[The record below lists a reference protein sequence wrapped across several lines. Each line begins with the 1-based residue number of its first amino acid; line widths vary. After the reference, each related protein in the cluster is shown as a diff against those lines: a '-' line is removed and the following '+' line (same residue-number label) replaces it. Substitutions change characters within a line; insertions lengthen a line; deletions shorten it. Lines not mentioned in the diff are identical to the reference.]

1 MAGAT
6 QICTFTVDDLM
17 LGVEVT
23 QVQEVIRSQTMTRVP
38 LASRVIHGL
47 INLRGQIVS
56 AVDLR
61 TRMGL
66 PAREGDEPPMHVV
79 IRGVEGSVSLL
90 VDAIGDVIEVAED
103 ALEAPPMTLHASLRE
118 VTDAVCKLPGQ
129 LLLLIDPER
138 VTGVPAGEPA
148 SRQSPRRARSMERP
162 S

>member
-1 MAGAT
+1 MASAT

-66 PAREGDEPPMHVV
+66 PQREGDGPPMHVV

-90 VDAIGDVIEVAED
+90 VDAIGDVIEVPED
-103 ALEAPPMTLHASLRE
+103 ALEAPPATLHASLRE

-138 VTGVPAGEPA
+138 VTGVPPAEPSTRTA
-148 SRQSPRRARSMERP
+148 ARRGRGAERP

>member
-1 MAGAT
+1 MGGAT

-66 PAREGDEPPMHVV
+66 PLRSPDQTPMHVV

-90 VDAIGDVIEVAED
+90 VDQIGDVIEVAED
-103 ALEAPPMTLHASLRE
+103 ALESPPATLHASLRE

-138 VTGVPAGEPA
+138 VTGPVPVETSA
-148 SRQSPRRARSMERP
+148 RDRRVRAVERP

>member
-23 QVQEVIRSQTMTRVP
+23 QVQEVIRSQPMTRVP

-66 PAREGDEPPMHVV
+66 PPREGDGPPMHVV

-90 VDAIGDVIEVAED
+90 VDAIGDVIEVPED
-103 ALEAPPMTLHASLRE
+103 ALEAPPATLHASLRE

-138 VTGVPAGEPA
+138 ATGVTPVEPSTRTPGRR
-148 SRQSPRRARSMERP
+148 SRDAERL

>member
-1 MAGAT
+1 MSAPT
-6 QICTFTVDDLM
+6 QICTFTVDDLL

-66 PAREGDEPPMHVV
+66 PPRPGEEPPMHVV
-79 IRGVEGSVSLL
+79 IRGMEGSVSLL
-90 VDAIGDVIEVAED
+90 VDQIGDVIEVAEG
-103 ALEAPPMTLHASLRE
+103 AFESPPMTLQASLRE
-118 VTDAVCKLPGQ
+118 VVDAVCKLPGN

-138 VTGVPAGEPA
+138 VTNAVHNAEPAGRGARNTERA
-148 SRQSPRRARSMERP
+148 S
-162 S
+162 

>member
-6 QICTFTVDDLM
+6 QICTFTVDDLI

-23 QVQEVIRSQTMTRVP
+23 QVQEVIRSQAMTRVP

-66 PAREGDEPPMHVV
+66 PPREGDGPPMHVV

-103 ALEAPPMTLHASLRE
+103 ALEAPPATLHASLRE

-138 VTGVPAGEPA
+138 VTGVSPAEPS
-148 SRQSPRRARSMERP
+148 SRTAGRRGRGAERP